1 MTRSESTLARAFKST
16 VLVIAAPLIAAIGN
30 DALCPQRY
38 DVGVAWLM
46 LVARGLPHVS

>member
-1 MTRSESTLARAFKST
+1 MARSESTLARAFKST
-16 VLVIAAPLIAAIGN
+16 VLVIAEPLIVAIGN
-30 DALCPQRY
+30 DASCPHWY